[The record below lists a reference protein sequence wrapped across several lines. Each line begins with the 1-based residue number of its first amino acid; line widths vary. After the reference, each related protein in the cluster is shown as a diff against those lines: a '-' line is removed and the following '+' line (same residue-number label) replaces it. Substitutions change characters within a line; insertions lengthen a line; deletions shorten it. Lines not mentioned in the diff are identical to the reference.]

1 MICCICNTVFDEHE
15 KINMGGHEFVTHGGH
30 NPAPVKDEGRC
41 CSECNYKVVIPARLK
56 ESIKKIKK

>member
-15 KINMGGHEFVTHGGH
+15 EINMGGHEFVTHGGH

-41 CSECNYKVVIPARLK
+41 CSE
-56 ESIKKIKK
+56 